1 MDTPESKRP
10 AHDIRPWEERQHPR
24 MWADYDEIPVR
35 SLTLDHATIGL
46 EAPYAVALGF
56 FSTGHPLGTWLM
68 VEESLS
74 GRHIREGDVL
84 IYDQERTAP
93 EDDAIQL
100 VAENTDGATPWIVA
114 RVCRL
119 IDGRPEYHATV
130 PGYPLL
136 NGERKIYGTLAA
148 VVRCTDGTEDGRLPV
163 PPQYAD

>member
-1 MDTPESKRP
+1 MSTPESKRP
-10 AHDIRPWEERQHPR
+10 ARDIRPWAERQHPL
-24 MWADYDEIPVR
+24 MWGDYEEIPID
-35 SLTLDHATIGL
+35 SLTLDNATISL

-84 IYDQERTAP
+84 IYDRERTAP

-100 VAENTDGATPWIVA
+100 VAERTDEAQPRIVA

-119 IDGRPEYHATV
+119 TEGGAEYHATV
-130 PGYPLL
+130 PGYPIL
-136 NGERKIYGTLAA
+136 NGERQVYGTLAA
-148 VVRCTDGTEDGRLPV
+148 VVRATDGREVTR
-163 PPQYAD
+163 

>member
-1 MDTPESKRP
+1 MTAPKHRRTAP
-10 AHDIRPWEERQHPR
+10 NTRPWEERQHPL
-24 MWADYDEIPVR
+24 MWADYAAIPLR

-46 EAPYAVALGF
+46 EAPYAVALSF

-74 GRHIREGDVL
+74 GRQIREGDVL

-119 IDGRPEYHATV
+119 VAGFPEYHATV
-130 PGYPLL
+130 PGYPIL
-136 NGERKIYGTLAA
+136 NGERKVYGTLAA
-148 VVRCTDGTEDGRLPV
+148 VVRCTDGKGDAR
-163 PPQYAD
+163 